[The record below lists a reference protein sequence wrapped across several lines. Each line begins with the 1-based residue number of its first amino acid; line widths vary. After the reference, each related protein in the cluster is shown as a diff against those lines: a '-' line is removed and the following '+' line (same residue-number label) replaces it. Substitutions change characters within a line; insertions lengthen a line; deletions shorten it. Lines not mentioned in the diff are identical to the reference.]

1 MVPPHMLRRV
11 SLLAVLGSYSLGEVQ
26 SQRTAVVLAAAVVTM
41 AAERAAACTSAT
53 RKRAATFVAID
64 EERRQKRRRKRKKRP
79 LVHPGPG
86 VWDDYAPLF
95 DAGHDSLAAPPPG
108 CALRLAPCALRLA
121 PCALQAPCA
130 QPCALRLFG
139 GCFSTIVFGV

>member
-1 MVPPHMLRRV
+1 MLRRV
-11 SLLAVLGSYSLGEVQ
+11 SLLALLGSYSLGEVQ

-121 PCALQAPCA
+121 SALRP
-130 QPCALRLFG
+130 ALRLA
-139 GCFSTIVFGV
+139 SVWGVLFNDSFRRLDRRFLQ

>member
-1 MVPPHMLRRV
+1 MLRRV
-11 SLLAVLGSYSLGEVQ
+11 SLLALLGSYSLGEVQ

-108 CALRLAPCALRLA
+108 CALRLASALRPALRLA
-121 PCALQAPCA
+121 SVWGVLFNDSFR
-130 QPCALRLFG
+130 RLDRRF
-139 GCFSTIVFGV
+139 VQ

>member
-1 MVPPHMLRRV
+1 M
-11 SLLAVLGSYSLGEVQ
+11 
-26 SQRTAVVLAAAVVTM
+26 VLAAAVVTM

-108 CALRLAPCALRLA
+108 CALRLAPCAVASALRPALRLA
-121 PCALQAPCA
+121 SVWRVLFNDDFR
-130 QPCALRLFG
+130 RLNRRFVQSSRSDFKREAHG
-139 GCFSTIVFGV
+139 LEESRRKHMI

>member
-1 MVPPHMLRRV
+1 MLRRV
-11 SLLAVLGSYSLGEVQ
+11 SLLAVLGSYPLGEVQ
-26 SQRTAVVLAAAVVTM
+26 SQRTAVVLAGAVVAM
-41 AAERAAACTSAT
+41 AAERASACTSAT

-95 DAGHDSLAAPPPG
+95 DAGHDSLAAPPR
-108 CALRLAPCALRLA
+108 AAPCALRLA
-121 PCALQAPCA
+121 PCAWQAPCA

>member
-1 MVPPHMLRRV
+1 MLRRV

-108 CALRLAPCALRLA
+108 CALRLAPCKRLA
-121 PCALQAPCA
+121 PSLAPCV
-130 QPCALRLFG
+130 CLG
-139 GCFSTIVFGV
+139 GAFQR

>member
-1 MVPPHMLRRV
+1 MLRRV
-11 SLLAVLGSYSLGEVQ
+11 SLLAVLGSYLSVCVAALGEDQ
-26 SQRTAVVLAAAVVTM
+26 RQRTAVVLAAAVVTMAM

-108 CALRLAPCALRLA
+108 CALRLAPCAL
-121 PCALQAPCA
+121 QAPCA